1 MKRKQTADT
10 ASIFSKGAVR
20 KKKPAEAQNDR
31 QGEQRDETDS
41 ESMREECPFNKS
53 EDLNRDNMDVFD
65 ALFGA
70 FGVRRSP
77 RIRRCW
83 RLFFL
88 LSVLFHNYMSFLL
101 DCPPTCSCSPTEIY
115 CNKSDNSKFFPLLS
129 FQGTGSAGNSTGSI
143 EDLYQNITSM

>member
-1 MKRKQTADT
+1 MRGYSDTHTGAKRTLKQRLQI
-10 ASIFSKGAVR
+10 IFHCCYVAK
-20 KKKPAEAQNDR
+20 
-31 QGEQRDETDS
+31 
-41 ESMREECPFNKS
+41 FNKS
-53 EDLNRDNMDVFD
+53 EDLNRDNMDGFD

-88 LSVLFHNYMSFLL
+88 LSVLFHNYMSSLL
-101 DCPPTCSCSPTEIY
+101 DCPPTCTCSPTEIY